1 MTDADD
7 DTDIAGAGAGA
18 GVDDG
23 VAAFEKNTTS
33 YMIHSFINLSIHT
46 PSSSSYHQHHH
57 QNHHHRHHHNQNVAV
72 TLAGP
77 LLALYGAAG
86 PERFRG
92 RAHGPTPLR
101 DAEGGGE
108 KVPTFEP

>member
-1 MTDADD
+1 M
-7 DTDIAGAGAGA
+7 
-18 GVDDG
+18 
-23 VAAFEKNTTS
+23 
-33 YMIHSFINLSIHT
+33 
-46 PSSSSYHQHHH
+46 
-57 QNHHHRHHHNQNVAV
+57 AV